1 MGIKEIANRMFVN
14 FFVIFFL
21 IMAVLS
27 AASWFMGADSISLTN
42 VFHTMALS
50 FLVTLTEFVFYS
62 KKEITR
68 LEWIVRHLICL
79 VLVIAI
85 LMLSLLFVVGASFD
99 EPAIFI
105 DYLIILLIVYPISL
119 AMDYI
124 RAVKS
129 ANQLEKKLKE
139 RYKQN

>member
-1 MGIKEIANRMFVN
+1 MGIKEIVSRMFVN
-14 FFVIFFL
+14 YFFVFFL
-21 IMAVLS
+21 IIAVLS
-27 AASWFMGADSISLTN
+27 IPSWFMGADSISLIN

-85 LMLSLLFVVGASFD
+85 LMLHLFFVVGASFD
-99 EPAIFI
+99 EPAIII

-119 AMDYI
+119 SIDYI